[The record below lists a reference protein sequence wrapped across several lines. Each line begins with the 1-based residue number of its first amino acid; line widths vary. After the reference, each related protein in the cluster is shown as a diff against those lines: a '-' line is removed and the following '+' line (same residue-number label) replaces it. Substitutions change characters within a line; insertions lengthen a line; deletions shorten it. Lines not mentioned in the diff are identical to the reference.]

1 MSKVDKKEL
10 EEVFARL
17 AQEPTTEVV
26 GHINVN
32 AGMCWIGDPCEFVPN
47 EGKEWGLAK
56 NPQAKTWEVLCEEMR
71 EKNEAKTIK
80 ENDGYDGVAVVV
92 TTGDGDGYYP
102 VTIKRDGMGRIMSAT
117 VEFLKH
123 GGPIR

>member
-1 MSKVDKKEL
+1 MKKVDKKEL

-32 AGMCWIGDPCEFVPN
+32 AGMCWIGDPCEFIPN
-47 EGKEWGLAK
+47 EGQEWGLAK
-56 NPQAKTWEVLCEEMR
+56 NPQAKTWEVLCEEMSGR
-71 EKNEAKTIK
+71 NEAKTI
-80 ENDGYDGVAVVV
+80 EGFDYDGVGIVVS
-92 TTGDGDGYYP
+92 TGDGDGYYP

-117 VEFLKH
+117 VTFLKY
-123 GGPIR
+123 GGTSDE